1 MAVRSALLP
10 HATDLPLPYHHAPT
24 GPIITPFLL
33 SLNSQV
39 IMDQVMAVRSALLHA
54 AGGNLWQPLDFN
66 AGAIGRAF
74 GGDAEVNQ
82 ALEQLLVPGQ
92 RDQVCGLG
100 TPRGLLSFLSR
111 NDSGA

>member
-1 MAVRSALLP
+1 MAVRSALL
-10 HATDLPLPYHHAPT
+10 HAHHLSSCTT
-24 GPIITPFLL
+24 GFIITHCLPSTPFPP
-33 SLNSQV
+33 NSQV
-39 IMDQVMAVRSALLHA
+39 ILDQVMAVRSALLQA

-92 RDQVCGLG
+92 RDQVCGILNF
-100 TPRGLLSFLSR
+100 P
-111 NDSGA
+111 GAERKP